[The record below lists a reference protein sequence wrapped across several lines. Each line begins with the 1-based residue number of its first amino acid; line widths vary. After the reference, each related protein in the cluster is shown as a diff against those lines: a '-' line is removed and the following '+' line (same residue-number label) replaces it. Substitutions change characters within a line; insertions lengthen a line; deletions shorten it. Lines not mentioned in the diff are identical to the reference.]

1 LRAALLVEGVSD
13 RAAVEA
19 LARRRGL
26 DLAAGVVVDVVGAF
40 GGMARQ
46 LAHLTGVDVVPLCDA
61 EEAAFVRR
69 AFAAPFGRSG
79 LRGPRNRATPE
90 GCSD

>member
-1 LRAALLVEGVSD
+1 LRAVLLVERVGD

-26 DLAAGVVVDVVGAF
+26 DLAAAGVVVDVVGGF

-46 LAHLTGVDVVPLCDA
+46 LAHRTGVDIVALCDA
-61 EEAAFVRR
+61 GEAAFVR
-69 AFAAPFGRSG
+69 AGCPGCLATSQWSG
-79 LRGPRNRATPE
+79 
-90 GCSD
+90 